1 MYSAPH
7 LKPQT
12 VWGVLPIPS
21 AAKTASRSPKG
32 RMGGPEGPGLSLPG
46 FARHLGGLHP
56 TSAASLTMAR
66 HRYPELG
73 DRGYSGGGSSCSSSS
88 SAARPRLH
96 TLCPQRAPPPPPPA
110 PTVPQRPPRAPRL
123 ARPRPSRLAR
133 SRCTAAS
140 YGSLR
145 VRNARFSPS
154 TEPGGSAAGHARSS
168 LPGLLS
174 VSAFSASCIGS
185 AFLSGGRARV
195 DGG

>member
-1 MYSAPH
+1 
-7 LKPQT
+7 
-12 VWGVLPIPS
+12 
-21 AAKTASRSPKG
+21 
-32 RMGGPEGPGLSLPG
+32 
-46 FARHLGGLHP
+46 
-56 TSAASLTMAR
+56 MAR

-123 ARPRPSRLAR
+123 ARPRPRRLAR

-145 VRNARFSPS
+145 VRLVRLAPS
-154 TEPGGSAAGHARSS
+154 TEPSESAAA
-168 LPGLLS
+168 
-174 VSAFSASCIGS
+174 
-185 AFLSGGRARV
+185 RARARAFPTAGTTFALGALGPLHPLRFPLWRKGTGLRRV
-195 DGG
+195 TRLCVSHAAIGPASWRK